1 MKKVLF
7 LTAIVLATIA
17 QCLAAQ
23 AQTNDPSA
31 AATTTTAAPDK
42 VKTVAP
48 SSDAA
53 KKAEAKSEPKK
64 SDKSEKKKKTD
75 AQKSAEKK
83 KKTDAQKAADS
94 SSSSTA
100 SAAPINGTTAG
111 VNAGAT
117 TDAPA
122 RTVNTVPV
130 AAAASVNTPDPSKAN
145 STAASAHST
154 APAAT
159 AAVTAPAPAL
169 TNIYR
174 VGIGDVLDVRLLNA
188 PTTESTLFTVLAGGL
203 LEYPLAGEPVAVAGL
218 TTEEINAQITPKIKL
233 YDNPRLAVS
242 VREYASHRVIVTGL
256 VNDPGTKV
264 LRREAVPLYV
274 VLAEAQPRAEA
285 ARATIMRP
293 GGQSVTVD
301 LSDTTATSVLVVSG
315 DVIRLTAA
323 PPAQPQFYYIGGQIN
338 MPGQKDF
345 HKGLTLMQAI
355 LASGGTSRFAGSE
368 VKVMRQGEDGR
379 LVTTKY
385 NLKRIE
391 EGKIPDPVLQAG
403 DRLEVSRGGW

>member
-23 AQTNDPSA
+23 TQTNDPSA
-31 AATTTTAAPDK
+31 TTTTAPAPDK
-42 VKTVAP
+42 VNNVAP
-48 SSDAA
+48 NSASSDAA
-53 KKAEAKSEPKK
+53 KKSDAKNEPKK
-64 SDKSEKKKKTD
+64 SDKAEKKKKTD

-83 KKTDAQKAADS
+83 KKSDAQKPTD
-94 SSSSTA
+94 SSSTA
-100 SAAPINGTTAG
+100 SAAPISGTTAG
-111 VNAGAT
+111 INPGAT

-130 AAAASVNTPDPSKAN
+130 AAAASGNAPEPSKAN

-154 APAAT
+154 APAA
-159 AAVTAPAPAL
+159 VTTPALAL

-188 PTTESTLFTVLAGGL
+188 PTTESTSTLFTVLAGGL

-218 TTEEINAQITPKIKL
+218 TTEEINAQLIPKIKL

-274 VLAEAQPRAEA
+274 VLAEAQPRSEA
-285 ARATIMRP
+285 VSATIMRQ
-293 GGQSVTVD
+293 GSQSVTVE
-301 LSDTTATSVLVVSG
+301 LSDTAATSALVVSG
-315 DVIRLTAA
+315 DVIRLSAA

-338 MPGQKDF
+338 LPGQKDF